1 MSQSTITCSRVS
13 HRLTH
18 AHFIPYT
25 QFQSQFHDS
34 NTTIYHANVVNL
46 VQNTNKFYKSVSHN
60 MGSETLQTISHL
72 IVSQFTITCLH
83 VSHKLTHVELYTYTQ
98 SQ

>member
-60 MGSETLQTISHL
+60 MGSETLQTISHNH
-72 IVSQFTITCLH
+72 IKIKGIKIIGQKRENTKSSQF
-83 VSHKLTHVELYTYTQ
+83 Y
-98 SQ
+98 